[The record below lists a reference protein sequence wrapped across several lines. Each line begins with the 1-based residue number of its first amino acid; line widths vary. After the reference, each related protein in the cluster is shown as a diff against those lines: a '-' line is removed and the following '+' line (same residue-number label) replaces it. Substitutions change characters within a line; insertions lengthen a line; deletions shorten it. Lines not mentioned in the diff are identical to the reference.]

1 MLDTGHLFDV
11 KLFIID
17 VVFLKIE
24 IYLINNDLLQNLNE
38 VKCARQTFGCT
49 QCRGST
55 VEALQTL
62 HTPENM
68 LCQLCCI
75 EFFSLLHEVL
85 EPFWSPSTELINNYH

>member
-38 VKCARQTFGCT
+38 VKCARADIRVYSMQRFY
-49 QCRGST
+49 RGSI
-55 VEALQTL
+55 AN
-62 HTPENM
+62 PAY
-68 LCQLCCI
+68 
-75 EFFSLLHEVL
+75 S
-85 EPFWSPSTELINNYH
+85 